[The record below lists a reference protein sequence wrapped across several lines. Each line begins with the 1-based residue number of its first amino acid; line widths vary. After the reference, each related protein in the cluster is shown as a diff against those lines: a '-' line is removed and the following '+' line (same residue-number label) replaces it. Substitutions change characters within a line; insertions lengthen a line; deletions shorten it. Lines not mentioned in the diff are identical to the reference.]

1 MPLYREQA
9 ENLLKALKSHLF
21 KGLFDRLDFIKRL
34 ESDDDWSF
42 VIKMQALIEAAVT
55 EAAVARTGE
64 EKLNRVIERLP
75 LVDGDTGK
83 LTIGRDLGLL
93 TKPQRRF
100 VQKMAA
106 LRNQLAHRVES
117 VDFTFPEYL
126 TSLECAA
133 LRDWKESVAWFRDA
147 REAPEFWLDAAAEQ
161 PRVAVTLAVF
171 LLVGLLHVSAAED
184 GTSRKINAAALQTA
198 EELFASL
205 LHHDNAG

>member
-9 ENLLKALKSHLF
+9 ENLLKELKSHLF

-55 EAAVARTGE
+55 EAVVARTGE
-64 EKLNRVIERLP
+64 EKLKRVIKRLP
-75 LVDGDTGK
+75 LVDDEIGK

-126 TSLECAA
+126 ATLECAA
-133 LRDWKESVAWFRDA
+133 LRDWKESVAWFRGIH
-147 REAPEFWLDAAAEQ
+147 EAPEFWLDAAAEQ
-161 PRVAVTLAVF
+161 PRVAIILAVF
-171 LLVGLLHVSAAED
+171 LLVGLLHVSAVED
-184 GTSRKINAAALQTA
+184 GASRKINAAALQTT
-198 EELFASL
+198 EELFARL
-205 LHHDNAG
+205 LHHDNDG